1 MTENEAK
8 TMLEAYLKC
17 KNEEDAACYGKGC
30 DRNCDECDLTYMQGT
45 SGQHKEA
52 IAVAIKALE
61 KQIPQKVIKETGRNL
76 DAVIKEWNR
85 RSNDG
90 KID

>member
-1 MTENEAK
+1 
-8 TMLEAYLKC
+8 
-17 KNEEDAACYGKGC
+17 
-30 DRNCDECDLTYMQGT
+30 MQGT